1 MENKIWKFVTG
12 FRKSHGA
19 QHSLIV
25 MLKKWKKALA
35 KEQNMSAVFMYLSNA
50 FDTINHDLLL
60 VKLKA
65 NGNGFSKQA

>member
-50 FDTINHDLLL
+50 FDIMT
-60 VKLKA
+60 
-65 NGNGFSKQA
+65 FY